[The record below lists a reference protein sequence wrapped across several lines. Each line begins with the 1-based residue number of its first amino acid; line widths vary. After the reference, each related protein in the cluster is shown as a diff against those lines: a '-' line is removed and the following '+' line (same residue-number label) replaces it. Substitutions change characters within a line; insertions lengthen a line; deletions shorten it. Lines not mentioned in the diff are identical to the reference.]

1 MTGPYKSVIVRLISC
16 GMVPFMQL
24 FGLYVITHGHYGP
37 GGGFQGGVILGV
49 SIIIQRLALGKQVS
63 YKKFPP
69 QLSPVLGGIGMLLYV
84 LSGLIPVFMGGSFL
98 DYSYLPITWVSGAPL
113 RALGTFIVE
122 CGIGLSV
129 FGTMVLAYDSLSGEN
144 W

>member
-1 MTGPYKSVIVRLISC
+1 MTSPYKSVIVRVISY

-24 FGLYVITHGHYGP
+24 YALYVITHGHYGP

-49 SIIIQRLALGKQVS
+49 SIIIQRMVIGKQVS
-63 YKKFPP
+63 YRKFPP
-69 QLSPVLGGIGMLLYV
+69 RLAPVLGGIGMLVYV

-98 DYSYLPITWVSGAPL
+98 DYAYLPIFWVSGAPL

-122 CGIGLSV
+122 CGLGLSV
-129 FGTMVLAYDSLSGEN
+129 FGTMVMV
-144 W
+144 